1 MLDKI
6 DRKLLA
12 LLRKIVPS
20 LCRRWPM
27 PLI

>member
-12 LLRKIVPS
+12 LLQQDCTLS
-20 LCRRWPM
+20 
-27 PLI
+27 